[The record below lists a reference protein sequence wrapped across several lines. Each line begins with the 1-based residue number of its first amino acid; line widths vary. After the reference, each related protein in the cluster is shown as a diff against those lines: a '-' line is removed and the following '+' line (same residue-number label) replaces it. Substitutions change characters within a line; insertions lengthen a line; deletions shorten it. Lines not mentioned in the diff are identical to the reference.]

1 MRFTH
6 ATTSWLDGFDGLSRL
21 MTPELMYDLMSRVSG
36 LEPASGMGVKW
47 PVRTRTRRKDTKF
60 SISTPGHRLG
70 AWVGGR
76 AGAYACHSS

>member
-47 PVRTRTRRKDTKF
+47 PVRTR
-60 SISTPGHRLG
+60 SLS
-70 AWVGGR
+70 
-76 AGAYACHSS
+76 